1 MFASAFFTTFL
12 LFREFYHY
20 RPHTREHKQSPMQRV
35 INIRPRVVYRRSPHL
50 VCYWSGTQLFLE
62 NYVARTRVRAGP
74 LVLQVLELFDRWR
87 PGEALAKHL
96 PQFKSAALRLTLTSL
111 EDSSLLER
119 CDQIPFPAKSKSDA
133 WKDWSPAAAFLHF
146 STKDLCSGRDL
157 ADMVRSL
164 RQRVTRVVMPSPV
177 KRYSKA
183 PKVRLPVS
191 EMRGEFSQVLLARRT
206 WRKFSDDPVE
216 LTALSTLL
224 GLSFGVRWWVDVP
237 RLGRLVLKTSP
248 SGGARHPIES
258 YVLARRVANLSPGLY
273 HYAPDKHCLERLKS
287 GASSSQLVRYL
298 AGQKWYG
305 SAAALVLMT
314 AVFRRPQWKYHSPRV
329 YRAVLIEA
337 GHLCQTFCLVATWL
351 GLAPFCS
358 MALADSSIEAD
369 IGIDG
374 VSESVLYAA
383 GVGTM
388 PRGLKWAP
396 WPTRFPG
403 TRRPNPSFA

>member
-1 MFASAFFTTFL
+1 
-12 LFREFYHY
+12 
-20 RPHTREHKQSPMQRV
+20 MQRV
-35 INIRPRVVYRRSPHL
+35 SNVRPRTVYRRSPHL
-50 VCYWSGTQLFLE
+50 LCYWSGKQLVFE
-62 NYVARTRVRAGP
+62 NYVTRRRVRTGP
-74 LVLQVLELFDRWR
+74 LVFEILELLDRWR
-87 PGEALAKHL
+87 SAEVLAKRL
-96 PQFKSAALRLTLTSL
+96 PQFTSSALRIALAA
-111 EDSSLLER
+111 LER
-119 CDQIPFPAKSKSDA
+119 CSLLQRRNHMSLSSKPTLDA

-146 STKDLCSGRDL
+146 STKDMRSGRDL
-157 ADMVRSL
+157 VKMARRL
-164 RQRVTRVVMPSPV
+164 RQQAKRVAMPSPV
-177 KRYSKA
+177 KHYPGVSQ
-183 PKVRLPVS
+183 VRLPVS
-191 EMRGEFSQVLLARRT
+191 QLHGEFPQVLLNRRT

-216 LTALSTLL
+216 LSELSTLL

-248 SGGARHPIES
+248 SGGARHPIEA
-258 YVLARRVANLSPGLY
+258 YVLARRVISLSPGLY
-273 HYAPDKHCLERLKS
+273 HYAADRHCLERLRS
-287 GASSSQLVRYL
+287 GASSNQLVRYL

-358 MALADSSIEAD
+358 MALADSSIESD

-383 GVGTM
+383 GVGTI
-388 PRGLKWAP
+388 PQGLTWAP
-396 WPTRFPG
+396 WPTRF
-403 TRRPNPSFA
+403 RVSRYPNPSFL